1 MDDFEFQDYPD
12 FMSKGDANCLESEPD
27 MFFAE
32 TDGPNYYQLL
42 NSARR
47 VCTGCPYQLE
57 CLTFAVEENLEGV
70 WGGTSDGERR
80 RMKESGKIELLDP
93 ERKGVRLSKDE
104 KPIVFNQKKVA

>member
-1 MDDFEFQDYPD
+1 MDDFEFQDFPD

-57 CLTFAVEENLEGV
+57 CLTFAVEESLEGV

-104 KPIVFNQKKVA
+104 KPIAFNQKKVA